1 MITLI
6 LSGGHD
12 RGEQNM
18 LSELE
23 TGAGLDFVLRLQA
36 GSSDFLDILATLLH
50 QAGGDIFFLV
60 ILSLVYWCLNRQL
73 GLRLLYALILAVTI
87 NVALKLLIQAPRPFM
102 VSDAVR
108 LVIEDEGLGFPS
120 AHVMIAVV
128 MWGYLAY
135 YLRRTWLAVGVA
147 LYVLLMA
154 WSRMYLGVH
163 YPQDVIGGLVF
174 GLLLLAL
181 FIWLVEHFAP
191 AWSRLSLTTQAAVV
205 TLAGIV
211 MFVFLSGYDSARAVT
226 GILIGT
232 TIGITLEQRDVRFSV
247 RGSVAQRALRFA
259 AGMLLVMVVFF
270 GLRVLFGALA
280 DEGTLFYDALRVIRY
295 ALVTVAAVY
304 VWPLL
309 ALRLGLVS
317 AGDDE
322 SLSTIPVPV

>member
-1 MITLI
+1 
-6 LSGGHD
+6 
-12 RGEQNM
+12 M

-60 ILSLVYWCLNRQL
+60 VLSLVYWCLNRQL
-73 GLRLLYALILAVTI
+73 GLRLLYALILAATI

-108 LVIEDEGLGFPS
+108 LVIVDEGLGFPS

-135 YLRRTWLAVGVA
+135 YLRRTWLVAAVT

-163 YPQDVIGGLVF
+163 YPQDVVGGVIF
-174 GLLLLAL
+174 GLPTLAL
-181 FIWLVEHFAP
+181 LIWLIEHFAP

-205 TLAGIV
+205 TLTAIV
-211 MFVFLSGYDSARAVT
+211 LFVFLSGYDSARAVT

-232 TIGITLEQRDVRFSV
+232 AIGMTLEQRDVRFSV
-247 RGSVAQRALRFA
+247 RGSLAQRVLRFA
-259 AGMLLVMVVFF
+259 AGMMLVLVVFF
-270 GLRVLFGALA
+270 GLRVLFGVLA
-280 DEGTLFYDALRVIRY
+280 DEGTLLFDMLRVIRY
-295 ALVTVAAVY
+295 ALVAVAAVY

-322 SLSTIPVPV
+322 SPAPAPLPV